1 MNLIK
6 IINEL
11 QANKKSYCIATVVKT
26 VGSTPGKVGFKYILD
41 QDKNAYGTIGGG
53 AIEVKVAEECE
64 KKLKINRPE
73 LKEYILTDKE
83 VENELNA
90 EIVPMM
96 CSGKMWIFYETYN
109 VKHTVY
115 IFGGGHVGKEL
126 TYFLKPLNYEVVLI
140 DNRPDTKNEF
150 ADELIIDDYNK
161 FSLNYNFRDNSFF
174 VVLTQGHTY
183 DYVVVKNIL
192 SRGIKHRYIGVIASK
207 IKANKLKEMLKEEL
221 GNKPEIDL
229 INSPIGIDIGGE
241 TASEIAL
248 SIAAQMQSYIY
259 KLG

>member
-1 MNLIK
+1 MNFIK

-11 QANKKSYCIATVVKT
+11 QANKKSYCVATVVKT

-64 KKLKINRPE
+64 KKIKNNRPE

-83 VENELNA
+83 TENDFNA

-96 CSGKMWIFYETYN
+96 CSGKMWVYYETYN
-109 VKHTVY
+109 VKNTVY
-115 IFGGGHVGKEL
+115 IFGGGHVGKAL
-126 TYFLKPLNYEVVLI
+126 TYFLKPLNFEIILI
-140 DNRPDTKNEF
+140 DNRSDIDNEL
-150 ADELIIDDYNK
+150 ADELIINDYSE
-161 FSLNYNFRDNSFF
+161 FSLNYNFNENSYF

-183 DYVVVKNIL
+183 DYKIVKNLL
-192 SRGIKHRYIGVIASK
+192 SRGIKFKYIGVIASK
-207 IKANKLKEMLKEEL
+207 VKANKLKEMLKNEL

-229 INSPIGIDIGGE
+229 INSPIGLDIGGE

-248 SIAAQMQSYIY
+248 SIAAQMQFYIY